1 MNKQIFLS
9 SWVSHSSKLIKPEER
24 VEEITDLEPVAQK
37 HR

>member
-9 SWVSHSSKLIKPEER
+9 FWVSHSSQLIEPEER
-24 VEEITDLEPVAQK
+24 IKETTDLEPVAQK